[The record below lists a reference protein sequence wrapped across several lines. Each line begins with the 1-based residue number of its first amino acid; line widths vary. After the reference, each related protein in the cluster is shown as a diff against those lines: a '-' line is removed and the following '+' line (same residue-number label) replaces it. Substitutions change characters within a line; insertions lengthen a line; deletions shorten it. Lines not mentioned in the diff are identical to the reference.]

1 MAHVYVALD
10 LETTGLAPDR
20 DAIIEIGAVKFR
32 GDETL
37 GTWSSFVAPNRE
49 LPAKIQH
56 ITGITPEDLH
66 GAPSLFSVARPLVEF
81 VGEAPVIGHNI
92 SFDMR
97 FLNKHGLLVDHPTL
111 DTFELA
117 SILMP
122 EAPHYNLSE
131 LAERVDVEQDR
142 HHRALDDAQA
152 TRGLFL
158 ALMARAESWELRTI
172 QELNRLAAGT
182 DWSLREFFVDVERN
196 MAKRAFISPPS
207 VPRGPAKTTAPR
219 RDQDGEALQPLAD
232 KQPID
237 GDALAAMLSPDGLF
251 EQGFP
256 GYEYRPQQVEMLQ
269 AVAEAF
275 NIGDHL
281 LVEAG
286 TGTGKSVAY
295 LLPAVYFAVAN
306 HEHVVISTN
315 TINLQDQLFTK
326 DIPDLREMLPISF
339 NAALLKGRSNYLCL
353 RRLAAFRRNG
363 KLSTDE
369 VRVLAKIL
377 AWLPTTTTGDRGE
390 LVLLNSEYP
399 IWAQVQAEAETC
411 LAEQCP
417 YRMRGECFL
426 YRARHRAEAA
436 HLIVVNH
443 ALLLSDIATD
453 NRVLPEYRHLII
465 DEAHHLE
472 EQATTHLGF
481 SVSQG
486 QIYRLLNDLSVS
498 MGSSGYGGFL
508 SDIWTRLQQSGVPAD
523 VKAQVLDH
531 MQWMHGQVDSARR
544 ALQLLFADLAIFLD
558 NFREQRPETFGSYD
572 VHIRLTP
579 SLRSQ
584 PDWSGIEMRWEDFGN
599 PLRKVGKGLE
609 QLHDSLQSLESAR
622 IEGLDEMLQ
631 DLLGYRTRVQEVDR
645 QTESILANPTM
656 DSIYWARILAQQGT
670 IELNRAPLH
679 VAPLLEE
686 SLFKRKETV
695 ILTSA
700 TLCSEGDFSYIRDR
714 LGLWESSELQVGSPF
729 DFVSSTLLYLPTDMP
744 EPGERNYQ
752 RVVESTLIDL
762 CRATQGRVLVLFTS
776 YSQLLNSYRAINP
789 SLEEEG
795 IVVYAQGVDGSRRQL
810 LENFRSTPRAVLL
823 GTRSFWEGVDVV
835 GEALSCLVMTRLPF
849 SVPSDPVFAAR
860 SETFEDPFGQ
870 FSVPDAILR
879 FRQGFGRLIRSAS
892 DRGVV
897 VILDK
902 RLTSKSY
909 GKRFLRSLPECTVR
923 QDTLRSLPRLA
934 ARWIDGNGQERVAIG
949 AKSQDRL

>member
-1 MAHVYVALD
+1 MGRVYVALD
-10 LETTGLAPDR
+10 LETTGLTPDR

-32 GDETL
+32 DGDEL
-37 GTWSSFVAPNRE
+37 ASWSTFVNPNRE

-56 ITGITPEDLH
+56 ITGIKPEELR
-66 GAPSLFSVARPLVEF
+66 GAPSLFSVARPLVDF
-81 VGEAPVIGHNI
+81 VGDAPVIGHNI
-92 SFDMR
+92 GFDMR

-122 EAPHYNLSE
+122 EAPHYNLSA
-131 LAERVDVEQDR
+131 LAEQVEVEQDR
-142 HHRALDDAQA
+142 RHRALDDAQA
-152 TRGLFL
+152 TRGLFR
-158 ALMARAESWELRTI
+158 ALMERAEKLDLRTI

-182 DWSLREFFVDVERN
+182 DWSLREFFVEVERN
-196 MAKRAFISPPS
+196 KARTAF
-207 VPRGPAKTTAPR
+207 VQPAGQAER
-219 RDQDGEALQPLAD
+219 RREGARRKQEEEALQPTAEVQL
-232 KQPID
+232 ID
-237 GDALAAMLSPDGLF
+237 GESLSAMLSPGGLF
-251 EQGFP
+251 EQQFP
-256 GYEYRPQQVEMLQ
+256 GYEYRPQQIEMLQ
-269 AVAEAF
+269 SVADSF
-275 NIGDHL
+275 NEGEHL

-295 LLPAVYFAVAN
+295 LLPSIYFAVAN
-306 HEHVVISTN
+306 NEHVVISTN

-326 DIPDLREMLPISF
+326 DIPDLRAMLPIPF

-353 RRLAAFRRNG
+353 RRLAAFRRSA

-377 AWLPTTTTGDRGE
+377 AWLPQTTTGDRGE
-390 LVLLNSEYP
+390 MVLLNSEYP
-399 IWAQVQAEAETC
+399 VWAQVQAEAETC

-417 YRMRGECFL
+417 YRVQGECFL
-426 YRARHRAEAA
+426 YRARHKAEAA

-443 ALLLSDIATD
+443 ALLLSDIVTE
-453 NRVLPEYRHLII
+453 NRVLPEFNYLII

-481 SVSQG
+481 SVG
-486 QIYRLLNDLSVS
+486 QAQLYRLLTDLSFS
-498 MGSSGYGGFL
+498 QGAQGFGGFL
-508 SDIWTRLQQSGVPAD
+508 ADVLGQLHESGVPAD
-523 VKAQVLDH
+523 VRAQLADQV
-531 MQWMHGQVDSARR
+531 QWMHGQVESARR
-544 ALQLLFADLAIFLD
+544 ALHLLFADLAIFLD
-558 NFREQRPETFGSYD
+558 NFRQQGPEGFGNYD
-572 VHIRLTP
+572 VHIRLTA

-584 PDWSGIEMRWEDFGN
+584 PDWSGIEMRWDDFAN
-599 PLRKVGKGLE
+599 PLRKIGKGLE
-609 QLHDSLQSLESAR
+609 QLHESLQNLESAH
-622 IEGLDEMLQ
+622 IEGYDELLQ
-631 DLLGYRTRVQEVDR
+631 DVLGYRTRVQELDR
-645 QTESILANPTM
+645 QIESILANPTL
-656 DSIYWARILAQQGT
+656 DSIYWARIIAEQGS

-679 VAPLLEE
+679 VAPLLEDR
-686 SLFKRKETV
+686 LFSRKATV

-700 TLCSEGDFSYIRDR
+700 TLCSEGDFSYIRER
-714 LGLWESSELQVGSPF
+714 LGLPDASELQVGSPF

-752 RVVESTLIDL
+752 RAVESSLVDL

-789 SLEEEG
+789 FLEDEG

-810 LENFRSTPRAVLL
+810 LENFKTTPRAVLL

-835 GEALSCLVMTRLPF
+835 GEALSCLVIARLPF

-860 SETFEDPFGQ
+860 SETFDDPFGQ

-923 QDTLRSLPRLA
+923 QDTLRNLPRLA
-934 ARWIDGNGQERVAIG
+934 ARWIDGKKEPEQVEIG
-949 AKSQDRL
+949 AKRRDRL